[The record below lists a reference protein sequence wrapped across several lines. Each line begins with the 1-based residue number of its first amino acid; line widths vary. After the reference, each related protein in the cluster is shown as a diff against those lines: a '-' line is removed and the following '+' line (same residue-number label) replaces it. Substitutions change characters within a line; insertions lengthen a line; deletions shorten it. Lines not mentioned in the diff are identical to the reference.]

1 MEDANQENGPF
12 IPKSPEI
19 QTYHRRWYIL
29 GQFAFFGLLQNV
41 VWNTFGPILNSTIKA
56 FGWTL
61 GEIALIP
68 NIGNISMVITLPLG
82 SWFVS
87 KCGKYYSRFTV
98 MDQSAIMTIISMLFS
113 VGLKAIQCAT
123 AP

>member
-1 MEDANQENGPF
+1 MENEETEDVNQENDVL
-12 IPKSPEI
+12 IPKNPEI
-19 QTYHRRWYIL
+19 QTYRRRWYIL

-87 KCGKYYSRFTV
+87 KCGKYQRKAVADPGFP
-98 MDQSAIMTIISMLFS
+98 
-113 VGLKAIQCAT
+113 VGGACTL
-123 AP
+123 